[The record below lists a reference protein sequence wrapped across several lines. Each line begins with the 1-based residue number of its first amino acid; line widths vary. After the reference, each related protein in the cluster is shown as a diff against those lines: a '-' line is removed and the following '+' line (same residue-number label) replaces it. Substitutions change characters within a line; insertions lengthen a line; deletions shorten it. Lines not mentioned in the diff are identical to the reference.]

1 MSVRPEPIPETS
13 APRRLFLPPT
23 VTRLAG
29 PVVVLAAWQVAALA
43 LPMSGTLPSPAAVLT
58 RAVQD
63 LDFTLPHLGQT
74 AKEAAFGWLWGNVLA
89 IAAGVLFMLVK
100 PIERVA
106 FRFFVALYCLPLVAI
121 APILT
126 AILDGDQPQIVVA
139 AQGVFFTT
147 LVAVMLGFRSADTAG
162 LDLVRAAGGGTW
174 RQLRSVRLWA
184 ALPALFGGLRVAA
197 PAAVLGAIIGEYLG
211 GQKGLGVAMV
221 YSQQN
226 LDVTR
231 TWGLALDAAALAGAV
246 YGLTV
251 LVERLVAPW
260 AREGQA
266 NSLPSLSRTG
276 SLARRALAAAG
287 AGLASTVLILL
298 LWQAVIKTS
307 GLSPFFAKGP
317 LDVWTYLSENS
328 DQVMGPLGTTLRNAA
343 LGYVAGTAAALLLAS
358 LVVSNRLAEAVLM
371 PVAVVLRTV
380 PLVAMTPL
388 IALLFGRGVLT
399 VVIIAGL
406 VTVFPCLVMV
416 VAGMRAAPGS
426 AVDLVTT
433 YGGGPLRVLVT
444 VRLPYAMAAVFAAA
458 RVAAPTALLGALLAE
473 WLATGTGLGF
483 LMLRAGANA
492 QYNLLWSAVVLV
504 TAVSILA
511 YASASAAESALL
523 HRFS

>member
-1 MSVRPEPIPETS
+1 MSARPGTVPETS
-13 APRRLFLPPT
+13 APPRLFLPPL

-29 PVVVLAAWQVAALA
+29 PVVVLAAWQVAALV
-43 LPMSGTLPSPAAVLT
+43 LPMGGTLPGPAAVLIK
-58 RAVQD
+58 AVQD
-63 LDFTLPHLGQT
+63 FGFALPHLGQT
-74 AKEAAFGWLWGNVLA
+74 AKEAAFGWLCGNVLA

-106 FRFFVALYCLPLVAI
+106 FRFFLALYCLPLVAI

-147 LVAVMLGFRSADTAG
+147 LVAVMLGFRSADTAS
-162 LDLVRAAGGGTW
+162 LDLVRAAGGGAW

-184 ALPALFGGLRVAA
+184 ALPALFAGLRVAA

-276 SLARRALAAAG
+276 SLARRAFAAAG
-287 AGLASTVLILL
+287 AGLASTVLMLL
-298 LWQAVIKTS
+298 LWQVVIKSS

-317 LDVWTYLSENS
+317 LDVWTYLSHNS
-328 DQVMGPLGTTLRNAA
+328 DKVMGPLGTTLRNAA
-343 LGYVAGTAAALLLAS
+343 LGYVAGTAAALVLAS
-358 LVVSNRLAEAVLM
+358 LAVSSRFAEAVLM

-388 IALLFGRGVLT
+388 IALLFGRGVFT

-406 VTVFPCLVMV
+406 VTVFPCLVTV
-416 VAGMRAAPGS
+416 VAGMRAAPDS
-426 AVDLVTT
+426 VVDLVTT
-433 YGGGPLRVLVT
+433 YGGGSMRLLVT
-444 VRLPYAMAAVFAAA
+444 VRLPYAMSAISAAA
-458 RVAAPTALLGALLAE
+458 RLAAPTALLGALLAE

-483 LMLRAGANA
+483 LMLRAGSNA

-523 HRFS
+523 RRFS